1 MAAMVALPVPVV
13 VAVVE
18 AAVVEAAVV
27 EAAEAEVVAAG
38 AEAEAVVVEEE
49 EEEEE
54 EEEAEVVEE
63 PEAVE
68 AAVVEEVEVVAAGA
82 EAAEEIRH
90 QKAPDSRDGRS
101 SPRQP
106 AAAEQRETE
115 SANGCRPAR
124 ASGRAGLAWQDERRP
139 SPEVACR
146 SWQSWAAAQQVP
158 PALAGRPRPPDCPAV
173 RMRHARSSRRSKP
186 SQRARARAASF

>member
-1 MAAMVALPVPVV
+1 MEAAGVAAMVALPEAVV
-13 VAVVE
+13 VEAAAEAAEAVAVEAAEAAEAEAVEEVAAAEAEVAEVEVVVVE
-18 AAVVEAAVV
+18 AAVVE
-27 EAAEAEVVAAG
+27 E
-38 AEAEAVVVEEE
+38 VEE
-49 EEEEE
+49 
-54 EEEAEVVEE
+54 V
-63 PEAVE
+63 
-68 AAVVEEVEVVAAGA
+68 EVEVVAAGA
-82 EAAEEIRH
+82 EAAEGIRH

-115 SANGCRPAR
+115 SANGRRPAR
-124 ASGRAGLAWQDERRP
+124 ASGRAGLASQDEQRP

-158 PALAGRPRPPDCPAV
+158 PALAGRPRPPDCPAA

-186 SQRARARAASF
+186 SLRARARAASF

>member
-1 MAAMVALPVPVV
+1 MEAAGAEAMVALPVPVV
-13 VAVVE
+13 LV
-18 AAVVEAAVV
+18 VVEAAVV
-27 EAAEAEVVAAG
+27 EAAEEVAAEEVAAEV
-38 AEAEAVVVEEE
+38 EVVEEE
-49 EEEEE
+49 A
-54 EEEAEVVEE
+54 EEAEAEV
-63 PEAVE
+63 VE
-68 AAVVEEVEVVAAGA
+68 AAVVEEVEEVEVEVEVEVVVVV

-115 SANGCRPAR
+115 SANGRRPAR
-124 ASGRAGLAWQDERRP
+124 ASGRAGLAWQDERLL

-158 PALAGRPRPPDCPAV
+158 PAPAGRPRPPDCPAA

-186 SQRARARAASF
+186 SLRARARAASF